1 MIECVGVLHHLK
13 DPEEGLKILLS
24 ILEPNG
30 YLKLGLYSESAR
42 KHIVEIRQFIKKK
55 IIESNILNIR
65 RIRETIKNDK
75 KNTSFQK
82 LNYNYDFYSTSN
94 VRDLIFHVQ
103 EHRYTLPQIAILLR
117 KYNLKFLG
125 FTNSSN
131 KKEYAKHFPND
142 LKCTSLE
149 NWHNFE
155 INNPDIFKQMYQF
168 WVKIND

>member
-1 MIECVGVLHHLK
+1 M
-13 DPEEGLKILLS
+13 
-24 ILEPNG
+24 
-30 YLKLGLYSESAR
+30 R
-42 KHIVEIRQFIKKK
+42 EI
-55 IIESNILNIR
+55 
-65 RIRETIKNDK
+65 IKNDK

-103 EHRYTLPQIAILLR
+103 EHRYTLPQIIKLLR